1 MEPKADRTKLLHM
14 SYEAGHG
21 NRGDSAKLVTFMV
34 FDSFAEA
41 PMEIIRG
48 ILMSRGIPFFFFE
61 HTKGKPASIRVPA
74 SRLDDAM
81 RAVAEAK
88 KIGLEIEQ
96 QALFQS

>member
-1 MEPKADRTKLLHM
+1 M

-96 QALFQS
+96 QRLFQS

>member
-1 MEPKADRTKLLHM
+1 MEPKADRTKLFHM

-88 KIGLEIEQ
+88 KIGLQIEQ
-96 QALFQS
+96 QRLFQS

>member
-1 MEPKADRTKLLHM
+1 M

-88 KIGLEIEQ
+88 KIGLEIERQ
-96 QALFQS
+96 GLFQS